1 MQSPRPPSVETV
13 QRGRL
18 NPPAGRVGGWR
29 AVIEFS
35 PNPVS
40 LERLCA
46 GVVIRLTDD
55 TVLSFCAIDPT
66 KAASAFGNQG
76 AALFEVANTLCIS
89 LAAHWQSGYAD
100 NKWIPPFEGTT
111 HRISEFSAKSAQA
124 GAQQSLMSHSSL
136 HALLGGFTIEQATR
150 RPKGIVARVKSA
162 VSKDINSTHLTKR
175 FNRELQ
181 LHADAMPLKVD
192 FLGQNFACYFLQV
205 VTAARAVDGNAERAC
220 GKLFEL
226 QALKRMIAKPR
237 KKLGLLDEERPQ
249 TFELIM
255 VGQQSNPV
263 QLRVLR
269 HIEMLAD
276 RSNVR
281 ALTVPTAQDA
291 AGHVFQ
297 QERLAA

>member
-1 MQSPRPPSVETV
+1 MQSPWPSPVEPV
-13 QRGRL
+13 QRGRV
-18 NPPAGRVGGWR
+18 NPPAGRVSGWR

-35 PNPVS
+35 PKPVS

-46 GVVIRLTDD
+46 GVVIRLTDG
-55 TVLSFCAIDPT
+55 TVLSFCAIDLT
-66 KAASAFGNQG
+66 KVSDAFGSQG
-76 AALFEVANTLCIS
+76 AALFEVADALCTS
-89 LAAHWQSGYAD
+89 LAAHWKSANAND
-100 NKWIPPFEGTT
+100 AWIPPFEGTT
-111 HRISEFSAKSAQA
+111 LRISEFSAKSAQA
-124 GAQQSLMSHSSL
+124 GAQQSLANHSSL
-136 HALLGGFTIEQATR
+136 HALFGGFNLAQRAQRHE
-150 RPKGIVARVKSA
+150 GIVARVKSA
-162 VSKDINSTHLTKR
+162 VRRDVNSIYLARR

-181 LHADAMPLKVD
+181 LHDDATPLKVD

-205 VTAARAVDGNAERAC
+205 ATTARAVDSNAERAC

-237 KKLGLLDEERPQ
+237 KTLGLLDEERPQ

-263 QLRVLR
+263 QRRVLR

-281 ALTVPTAQDA
+281 AFTVPSAQDA
-291 AGHVFQ
+291 AGHVAQ
-297 QERLAA
+297 KERLVA